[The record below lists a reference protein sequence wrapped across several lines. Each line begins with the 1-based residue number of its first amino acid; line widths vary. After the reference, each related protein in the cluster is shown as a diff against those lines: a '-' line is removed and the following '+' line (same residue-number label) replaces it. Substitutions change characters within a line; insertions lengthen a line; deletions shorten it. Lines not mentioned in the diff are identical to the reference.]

1 MKKRLLAILLC
12 MIMMLQT
19 MAISSAAIDS
29 TGTQTD
35 PTPDKY
41 SVSAAENTEYLQEI
55 EPQSIEDI
63 INFEI
68 QIQLEFPVS
77 EDGVNLLKD
86 AFSATLHNADSEE
99 SISVNTKEVSDR
111 TIICTA
117 ENVQPGEYT
126 LKLEA
131 EYFFQ
136 NYEQK
141 VTVEEGAKTT
151 VVLSDSYSSFRGDGK
166 TSPGV
171 FALGDLNDDGM
182 IDSTDGDLL
191 IEYAGQSKTKT
202 EYSQDGTAQTV
213 DNDEFNSIYDLNFDG
228 ELNVG
233 DLGILVNN
241 MDTEKREAKPIK
253 TVLPSAVTIDTVNS
267 AVAESS
273 GRALDTI
280 MEDYEENIVL
290 QPENA
295 QQEISEA
302 NPVEIEM
309 NFAATVPVEGIVI
322 SAPAESGPKSG
333 TVAVEVIDE
342 DDPNGATKFIVA
354 TIVDEE
360 EQAATPAPVM
370 KRAKAAARTASVQTT
385 STATAIRKADG
396 SIVVDLG
403 KQVAIKKVT
412 IVVTATATSAKLTEI
427 AKVEFLNDMET
438 RIPEPEMNI
447 PQNVQAA
454 GAGDSFTVSW
464 DAESNVTGYQVAISA
479 IDKNGK
485 AYDERF
491 YNAGVNSI
499 KIQNFKGGVKDKVT
513 PLWTYKIRVKSV
525 NGEWSSAFSQT
536 VSHYQLAASA
546 PDAPDN
552 LKLNGK
558 YRQIDASWKDMPG
571 TEKYSLEYRE
581 VGTEEFTAVHEIL
594 SNSYSITGLKDATS
608 YEIRVYGWNS
618 DSNGNA
624 RRGGNSLPAIGK
636 TTVEIPK
643 FSKYA
648 MITRDEIASV
658 SCFATK
664 NPGGPG
670 GFDTTQYEDGIFRP
684 EYVID
689 GDYSTFMH
697 TNQGYPHGVT
707 VEFTSE
713 QTIKEIYMTNRLED
727 MYRDGTG
734 YSGVYID
741 AWDADGNK
749 VRVERPAITVQALNP
764 TVKNTM
770 KFTLATPIKAKKLTF
785 GLSKYGAG
793 VVTISEINFF
803 KYDSLEDE
811 VNALYA
817 DDMHIT
823 LKDNVTEEMISALEL
838 CASIKDPNFDE
849 YHPKKQLL
857 ESELAY
863 ARELLTNKNTI
874 SDVVNVKADIT
885 KNGTNNCGF
894 SSGLSGL
901 QPLGYVAASDSK
913 VNVYVG
919 QKGKNVGDTVSVRL
933 VFTQYHAESSA
944 WISGEIA
951 LHHGKNEITIPQVSN
966 LGFEKG
972 GSLYIVHTNQND
984 ITANPVSVRVSGATK
999 IPMLDLHRTIGN
1011 DRFEIN
1017 EAQWKESIRKY
1028 VQELTSYSLALQS
1041 NHASHQ
1047 EEVGGFEYG
1056 NGSNCFLNATEISLD
1071 NVLISVPAS
1080 QILAGLGGAN
1090 TDVETLT
1097 NRMYDNAVS
1106 INQML
1111 ESFYKQRG
1119 FNPAAVNGL
1128 HGIPSARFNIRYQ
1141 RMFAGAFMYAGGS
1154 HLGIEWGSVPGVANC
1169 TPIVTDENGKRIGG
1183 KTFGWGIAHELGH
1196 NADASGLTI
1205 AEVTNN
1211 IWSQFEK
1218 TWDTAETSRIP
1229 YAEVYKHVT
1238 SGSNSKPSNV
1248 FAQLGMF
1255 WQLHLAYDSNYAN
1268 YNYYK
1273 DGFTTENYENLLA
1286 NEFFARYY
1294 AIRRDSSKA
1303 PATAIK
1309 IANGT
1314 VEQNIMRVACAAAQ
1328 KDLTD
1333 FFRAWG
1339 YSVDAVTAA
1348 YASQFPKEE
1357 RQIQY
1362 LSDAARE
1369 YTLANGSAM
1378 TSTSV
1383 EASLV
1388 QGKGKDGRK
1397 VTLSIS
1403 LPEEANMSAVLGYEI
1418 IRNGKPVAFVTPAV
1432 DENGEYADV
1441 TVYED
1446 VVQTVNNR
1454 MMNYEVVA
1462 YDKYLNTTECNK
1474 LDSIKIRH
1482 EGVLTTENWTVTTNA
1497 TSVDGVLAV
1506 YDGTKV
1512 VEGNVYT
1519 DVTTGE
1525 SVTYSKTMDIK
1536 YLDKDTGETLHTYS
1550 AAVLSA
1556 NGDTEVGFEGIAT
1569 STAQIVYDL
1578 GGKQEVTALAFMG
1591 GSTIPWKFML
1601 EYSDNG
1607 GVSYTRITGFE
1618 IGTTD
1623 EGYPVLYFSAGQNI
1637 KSYKA
1642 THIRISSPNGVK
1654 TIGIKD
1660 IKLLSPSGDNVD
1672 IGVSTIDPVT
1682 GVETWDTDS
1691 AIGILSNDYVL
1702 DADAGSVIPA
1712 GSFIVTGK
1720 YTGNAAYNV
1729 VKLYSENYK
1738 LYDESTENKLD
1749 GLVNGYQA
1757 IFADMPEA
1765 GSIVNVRDGSWI
1777 YWLEPLSGENAGK
1790 FGLPGAGEDGSD
1802 VVVELPTK
1810 VYAELYRVDNA
1821 LTLAGERLVSD
1832 SFVVDVPATL
1842 PMIELTN
1849 N

>member
-1 MKKRLLAILLC
+1 MKKRLLAIFLC
-12 MIMMLQT
+12 VIMMLQMVVT
-19 MAISSAAIDS
+19 SSAAFNSNSPDS
-29 TGTQTD
+29 S
-35 PTPDKY
+35 PDKY
-41 SVSAAENTEYLQEI
+41 SVTAIENSEDSQDSQA
-55 EPQSIEDI
+55 QSIEAVT
-63 INFEI
+63 NFEV
-68 QIQLEFPVS
+68 QIQLEFPIS
-77 EDGVNLLKD
+77 EDGVNMLKD
-86 AFSATLHNADSEE
+86 AFSASLHSLDSED
-99 SISVNTKEVSDR
+99 SISVSTKTVSGR

-141 VTVEEGAKTT
+141 VNVEEGAKTT

-171 FALGDLNDDGM
+171 FALGDLNGDGM
-182 IDSTDGDLL
+182 IDSDDGDLL
-191 IEYAGQSKTKT
+191 VEYVGQKKTKT
-202 EYSQDGTAQTV
+202 EYIDGTATEI
-213 DNDEFNSIYDLNFDG
+213 DNDAFSSIYDLNFDG

-241 MDTEKREAKPIK
+241 MDAEKREAKPIK
-253 TVLPSAVTIDTVNS
+253 TVLSSAVSIDTVNS

-280 MEDYEENIVL
+280 MEDHEEMVVL
-290 QPENA
+290 EPENA
-295 QQEISEA
+295 DQVISES

-309 NFAATVPVEGIVI
+309 NFAATVPVDGIVI
-322 SAPAESGPKSG
+322 TAPAESGPKSG
-333 TVAVEVIDE
+333 TIAVEVADE
-342 DDPNGATKFIVA
+342 NGESKFIIVE
-354 TIVDEE
+354 IVDEA

-370 KRAKAAARTASVQTT
+370 KRARSAAKAPAQQ
-385 STATAIRKADG
+385 TATAIRKADG
-396 SIVVDLG
+396 TIVIDLG
-403 KQVAIKKVT
+403 QQVAIKKVT
-412 IVVTATATSAKLTEI
+412 IVVTATASSAKLTEI
-427 AKVEFLNDMET
+427 AKVEFLNDMES

-447 PQNVQAA
+447 PQNIKAA
-454 GAGDSFTVSW
+454 GAGDSFTVTW

-479 IDKNGK
+479 TDKSGK
-485 AYDERF
+485 AYSERI

-499 KIQNFKGGVKDKVT
+499 KIQTFKGGVKDKVT

-525 NGEWSSAFSQT
+525 NGEWSSAFSSS

-558 YRQIDASWKDMPG
+558 YRQIDVSWKDMPG

-581 VGTEEFTAVHEIL
+581 VGTEEYTAVHEIL

-608 YEIRVYGWNS
+608 YEVRVYGWNS

-624 RRGGNSLPAIGK
+624 RRGGNSLPAIAK
-636 TTVEIPK
+636 TTVEIPQ

-648 MITRDEIASV
+648 MIRRDEIASV

-670 GFDTTQYEDGIFRP
+670 GFDTTQYEDGIFKP

-689 GDYSTFMH
+689 GDYTTFMH
-697 TNQGYPHGVT
+697 TNKGYPHGVT

-713 QTIKEIYMTNRLED
+713 QTIKEILMTNRLED
-727 MYRDGTG
+727 AYRDGTG
-734 YSGVYID
+734 YSGVYVE

-749 VRVERPAITVQALNP
+749 VKVERPAITVQALNP

-770 KFTLATPIKAKKLTF
+770 KFTLATPVKAKKLTF
-785 GLSKYGAG
+785 GLSKYSAG

-803 KYDSLEDE
+803 KYDSLEDS

-823 LKDNVTEEMISALEL
+823 LKDNVTEDMISALEIR
-838 CASIKDPNFDE
+838 AAAKDPNFDE

-863 ARELLTNKNTI
+863 ARELLNNKNSI
-874 SDVVNVKADIT
+874 SDVINIKSDIT
-885 KNGTNNCGF
+885 RNGTNSCGF
-894 SSGLSGL
+894 NSGLSGL
-901 QPLGYVAASDSK
+901 QPLGYVAASDST

-919 QKGKNVGDTVSVRL
+919 QKGKNVGDAVSVRL

-944 WISGEIA
+944 WMSGEIT
-951 LHHGKNEITIPQVSN
+951 LHHGKNEITIPQVSS

-972 GSLYIVHTNQND
+972 GSLYIVHTSPAD
-984 ITANPVSVRVSGATK
+984 IKSNPVSVRVSGATK

-1017 EAQWKESIRKY
+1017 EAQWKESIREY
-1028 VQELTSYSLALQS
+1028 VKELTSYSSALKS
-1041 NHASHQ
+1041 SHASH
-1047 EEVGGFEYG
+1047 EAEVGGFEYG

-1090 TDVETLT
+1090 ADVETLT

-1106 INQML
+1106 INQTL
-1111 ESFYKQRG
+1111 ELFYKERG
-1119 FNPAAVNGL
+1119 FNPAASNGL
-1128 HGIPSARFNIRYQ
+1128 HGIPTARFNIRYQ
-1141 RMFAGAFMYAGGS
+1141 RMFAGAFMYAGGL
-1154 HLGIEWGSVPGVANC
+1154 HLGIEWSSVPGVASC
-1169 TPIVTDENGKRIGG
+1169 SPIVTDENGKRIGG

-1218 TWDTAETSRIP
+1218 TWDTAGTSRIP

-1238 SGSNSKPSNV
+1238 SGSSSKPENV

-1255 WQLHLAYDSNYAN
+1255 WQLHLAYDNNYAG
-1268 YNYYK
+1268 YDYYK

-1309 IANGT
+1309 IANGST
-1314 VEQNIMRVACAAAQ
+1314 EQNIMRVACAAAG

-1339 YSVDAVTAA
+1339 YPVDTVTEA
-1348 YASQFPKEE
+1348 YAKQFPKEE

-1362 LSDAARE
+1362 LSDAAHE
-1369 YTLANGSAM
+1369 YSLANGSAM
-1378 TSTSV
+1378 SSTSV
-1383 EASLV
+1383 DASLV

-1397 VTLSIS
+1397 VTLTIS
-1403 LPEEANMSAVLGYEI
+1403 LPSEANMNSVLGYEI
-1418 IRNGKPVAFVTPAV
+1418 IRNGKPVAFVTPAL

-1446 VVQTVNNR
+1446 IVQTVNNR

-1462 YDKYLNTTECNK
+1462 YDKYLNKTEANK

-1482 EGVLTTENWTVTTNA
+1482 EGVLTTENWTITTNA
-1497 TSVDGVLAV
+1497 TSVDGVLTV

-1519 DVTTGE
+1519 DVVTGE

-1536 YLDKDTGETLHTYS
+1536 YLDKDTGETLHTYT

-1556 NGDTEVGFEGIAT
+1556 NGDMEVGFEGRAT
-1569 STAQIVYDL
+1569 STAQITYDL
-1578 GGKQEVTALAFMG
+1578 GGKQEVTALAYVG
-1591 GSTIPWKFML
+1591 GSTIPWKFLL

-1607 GVSYTRITGFE
+1607 GASYTRITGVE
-1618 IGTTD
+1618 TGTTD
-1623 EGYPVLYFSAGQNI
+1623 EGYPVLYFAAGQNI

-1642 THIRISSPNGVK
+1642 THIRISAVSGVK

-1672 IGVSTIDPVT
+1672 IGVSTIDPAT
-1682 GVETWDTDS
+1682 GVETWNTDN

-1702 DADAGSVIPA
+1702 DAQAGSVIPA
-1712 GSFIVTGK
+1712 GSFVVTGK

-1729 VKLYSENYK
+1729 VKLYGDNYK
-1738 LYDESTENKLD
+1738 LYDESTENKLA
-1749 GLVNGYQA
+1749 GIVNGYQA

-1765 GSIVNVRDGSWI
+1765 GSIINVRDGFWI
-1777 YWLEPLSGENAGK
+1777 YWLEPLSGDNAGK

-1802 VVVELPTK
+1802 VVVDLPTK